1 MGFNGFQQLQQQQ
14 QQEQEEKT
22 ANKNI
27 IFYGFQK
34 LR

>member
-14 QQEQEEKT
+14 QEEKV
-22 ANKNI
+22 AKNI
-27 IFYGFQK
+27 MFYGFQK

>member
-14 QQEQEEKT
+14 QQEQKV
-22 ANKNI
+22 AKNI